1 MKHSK
6 PRNFGLTSGALTA
19 LLCVA
24 GWSLPAQAAKD
35 VTDADLIRILSE
47 LRDEQ
52 KGEFGKNVDRWKEV
66 DELLKEYI
74 KYSKA
79 EETRHGQWQQN
90 QSMLGKDAKDK
101 FQSDF
106 KQMSSGMREVK
117 GKDLAS
123 QALAA
128 GLSEGKK
135 PAPGI
140 GGGGGGFTGLGG
152 GGGGAPGGGGA
163 GGLGGV
169 AGIFGIDLSSIE
181 NIRALIENLGNPEQ
195 LLKALGVGS
204 KSPKELETALKS
216 AYTIWDTNT
225 LKDLEAKVQQT
236 VAGNP
241 QAKVLG
247 DNLINTLQLT
257 KHSMDEAGRDLRQV
271 QATAKG
277 SGTRLTAIEALVA
290 QAGELGGTD
299 AQGKPKFDNAKL
311 AELRTYLTSVSAMQ
325 NEELIKLQTKDMG
338 DRAASQLKRAGAEAK
353 QLDDAMARG
362 RK

>member
-6 PRNFGLTSGALTA
+6 PRNLGLTSGACAA

-35 VTDADLIRILSE
+35 VTDADLIRILTE
-47 LRDEQ
+47 LKDEQ

-90 QSMLGKDAKDK
+90 QSMLGKEQKDK
-101 FQSDF
+101 FIKDF
-106 KQMSSGMREVK
+106 QQMSSGMREVK

-128 GLSEGKK
+128 GLSEGQTQK
-135 PAPGI
+135 PGI
-140 GGGGGGFTGLGG
+140 GGGGGPIGG
-152 GGGGAPGGGGA
+152 GGTGGA
-163 GGLGGV
+163 GS
-169 AGIFGIDLSSIE
+169 IFGIDLSSIQ
-181 NIRALIENLGNPEQ
+181 NIRALIEGLGNPEQ
-195 LLKALGVGS
+195 LLKALGAGS

-216 AYTIWDTNT
+216 SYTIWDTNA

-236 VAGNP
+236 VAGSP

-299 AQGKPKFDNAKL
+299 AEGKPKFDNAKL

>member
-6 PRNFGLTSGALTA
+6 PRNLGLTSGALAA

-24 GWSLPAQAAKD
+24 SWSLPAHAGKS
-35 VTDADLIRILSE
+35 VTDADLIRILTE
-47 LRDEQ
+47 LKDEQ

-66 DELLKEYI
+66 EELLKEYV

-90 QSMLGKDAKDK
+90 QSMLGKEQKDK
-101 FQSDF
+101 FVKDF
-106 KQMSSGMREVK
+106 RQMSSGMREVK

-128 GLSEGKK
+128 GLSEGQTQK
-135 PAPGI
+135 PGI
-140 GGGGGGFTGLGG
+140 GGGGGPIGG
-152 GGGGAPGGGGA
+152 GGTGGAGGGA
-163 GGLGGV
+163 GS
-169 AGIFGIDLSSIE
+169 IFGIDLSSIQ
-181 NIRALIENLGNPEQ
+181 NIRALIEGLGNPEQ
-195 LLKALGVGS
+195 LLKALGAGS

-216 AYTIWDTNT
+216 TYTIWDTNA

-236 VAGNP
+236 VAGGP

-299 AQGKPKFDNAKL
+299 AEGKPKFDNAKL